1 MSLNYTFL
9 WIKIVIVLDYDDVN
23 VQPYLGDIA
32 E

>member
-1 MSLNYTFL
+1 MLLNYTFL